1 MRKGKKI
8 NLGRTA
14 EGFLI
19 SLGISFLLIILF
31 SLISALTLGMLDNP
45 TRHIGTF
52 ALAAMIL
59 AAATGG
65 LCSTAI
71 RGEKDIRHSALI
83 SLATVLIMLLI
94 NVILSSGRVSGSAF
108 MNYGCYYGVFLLSS
122 LIKISR
128 KTKRRRK

>member
-52 ALAAMIL
+52 ARCL
-59 AAATGG
+59 
-65 LCSTAI
+65 
-71 RGEKDIRHSALI
+71 
-83 SLATVLIMLLI
+83 
-94 NVILSSGRVSGSAF
+94 
-108 MNYGCYYGVFLLSS
+108 
-122 LIKISR
+122 
-128 KTKRRRK
+128 KRRVKVCWFRNWTQTASASAYHNCL